1 MEKSST
7 LYVGLDVHKVKHAPG
22 SAGSREA
29 REARE
34 ARRQVLP
41 LDDRDGQGVAAIG
54 VAHQP
59 IDHGGGS
66 GWRWVGGKRQD
77 LIP

>member
-22 SAGSREA
+22 SAGS

-66 GWRWVGGKRQD
+66 GWRLIGGKRQD
-77 LIP
+77 LTP